1 MEGFRKFA
9 DSSAIGFASVKPFL
23 MPHSR
28 WFDQP
33 KLEFGA
39 KIELRQI
46 GRGAML
52 AAEIRKFAI
61 KRSQE
66 WANDQPNSRGGV
78 AACTF
83 DSNGH
88 PTPIGMLRHVDDYE
102 RSTDLFRRAGD
113 LVDKILRGSKP
124 SNIPVEQPIAFEI
137 VINLTKRRLSG
148 LRSLS
153 SSYCAPTK

>member
-1 MEGFRKFA
+1 MDVTKFMLA
-9 DSSAIGFASVKPFL
+9 AIALGLWANAALTLVRPAEAQSDASVG
-23 MPHSR
+23 
-28 WFDQP
+28 DNC
-33 KLEFGA
+33 
-39 KIELRQI
+39 
-46 GRGAML
+46 GRHPLVSGVRL

-61 KRSQE
+61 KRSQG

-83 DSNGH
+83 DSNCH

-124 SNIPVEQPIAFEI
+124 SNIPVEQPIAFEL

-148 LRSLS
+148 FFVR
-153 SSYCAPTK
+153 ADEMIE

>member
-1 MEGFRKFA
+1 
-9 DSSAIGFASVKPFL
+9 VT
-23 MPHSR
+23 
-28 WFDQP
+28 
-33 KLEFGA
+33 
-39 KIELRQI
+39 
-46 GRGAML
+46 L

-61 KRSQE
+61 KRSQW

-124 SNIPVEQPIAFEI
+124 SNIPVEQPIAFEL

-148 LRSLS
+148 FARRRNDRMSMATS
-153 SSYCAPTK
+153 AIGTRRT